1 MSVYSEILE
10 RLRRAPC
17 TWAVTGA
24 AGFIGSNLVE
34 ALLRAGQR
42 VRGLDNFSAGYRRN
56 LDLVRAALSP
66 AEWANFT
73 FIEGDIRDLP
83 GCRELCSGV
92 DFVLHEAALGSVPLS
107 IEDPI
112 RANQNNVDGFLNML
126 VAARDAKVK
135 GFVYASSSAVYGNA
149 PEGDERLPK
158 SEDRVGKMLS
168 PYALTKYADELYAGV
183 FAAAYGFRAI
193 GLRYFNIFGPRQDP
207 QGAYAAVIP
216 KWIDALLRGGPVR
229 INGDGKTT
237 RDFCHIDNCVQANI
251 LAAAAPQDG
260 PAWNRAYNVGLG
272 ESTDLNE
279 LFAQIRRAVA
289 VVRPEAAQAAPEY
302 RDFRAGDIKHS
313 VADISRTRE
322 YLGYAPAVS
331 LAAGLLNLV
340 QAVSLKG

>member
-1 MSVYSEILE
+1 MGVYSEIME
-10 RLRRAPC
+10 RLRRFPC

-56 LDLVRAALSP
+56 LDLVRAALAP

-83 GCRELCSGV
+83 VCREFCAGA
-92 DFVLHEAALGSVPLS
+92 DYVLHEAALGSVPLS

-112 RANQNNVDGFLNML
+112 LANQSNVDGFLNML
-126 VAARDAKVK
+126 VAARDAKVR

-149 PEGDERLPK
+149 AEGDERLPK
-158 SEDRVGKMLS
+158 TEDRVGKMLS
-168 PYALTKYADELYAGV
+168 PYALTKYANELYAEV

-207 QGAYAAVIP
+207 RGAYAAVIP

-251 LAAAAPQDG
+251 LAATAPPDG
-260 PAWNRAYNVGLG
+260 PAWNRPYNVGLG
-272 ESTDLNE
+272 ESTDLNG
-279 LFAQIRRAVA
+279 LFAQIRQAVA
-289 VVRPEAAQAAPEY
+289 SARPEAAEAAPEY

-313 VADISRTRE
+313 VADISRARE
-322 YLGYAPAVS
+322 YLGYAPSVS
-331 LAAGLLNLV
+331 LAAGLLDLV
-340 QAVSLKG
+340 QAEALKG